1 MPGPT
6 SLKNLSLSPAAA
18 TLGLGNAQTP
28 DQAALDDELEKK
40 KKALVAQ
47 SGGLNSPA
55 ITALLGGSLGG
66 IGV

>member
-18 TLGLGNAQTP
+18 TLGLTQAQTP
-28 DQAALDDELEKK
+28 DQASLDDDLEKK
-40 KKALVAQ
+40 KKMIAA
-47 SGGLNSPA
+47 SGGLDSPA
-55 ITALLGGSLGG
+55 ITALLGGSMGG